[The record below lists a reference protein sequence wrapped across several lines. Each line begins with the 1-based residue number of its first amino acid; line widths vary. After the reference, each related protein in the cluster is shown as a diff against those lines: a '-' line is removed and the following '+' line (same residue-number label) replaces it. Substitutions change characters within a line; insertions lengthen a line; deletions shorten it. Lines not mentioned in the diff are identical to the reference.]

1 MNLFIRTS
9 IAPYRVDF
17 YNALHARL
25 QMRMCFYYRQGSDQ
39 QFDPAIL
46 AERLTFTPTYLGGVR
61 LGHDSRKLCTG
72 LWKLVREENPDLVI
86 VPEFQLVLY
95 QLLLIRLFR
104 RKKFRIVSM
113 CDDSIDM
120 IERKNDF
127 SRLHRFLR
135 RWAPKLVDEI
145 IVVSPAVQA
154 WYREHFGK
162 GLLMPIMMDDRK
174 ARARYA
180 GLLPRSAALVAE
192 QGLQGRRVLLFVGRL
207 VPLKQ
212 VDRLIDVFSSMAGD
226 DVLVIIG
233 DGPERDRLEKLAAAS
248 GKDIRFTGRLE
259 GDALYAWYPV
269 GQVLV
274 LPSAQEAFGA
284 VVNEALLA
292 GARAVV
298 SDRAGAAS
306 LITPENGAV
315 VAVNDRDAFREAL
328 EAQLAVSIPFDGTLR
343 PDRMPFDFETTVSQ
357 LIRDLA

>member
-9 IAPYRVDF
+9 IAPYRVDL
-17 YNALHARL
+17 YNALHERL
-25 QMRMCFYYRQGSDQ
+25 HMRMCFYYRQGSDHR
-39 QFDPAIL
+39 FDQAIL
-46 AERLTFTPTYLGGVR
+46 AERLAFTPTYLGGVR
-61 LGHDSRKLCTG
+61 LRQDSRKLCTG
-72 LWKLVREENPDLVI
+72 LRKLVRDEDPDLVI
-86 VPEFQLVLY
+86 IPEFQPVLF

-104 RKKFRIVSM
+104 RKKFKLVSM

-135 RWAPKLVDEI
+135 GWAPKLVDEI

-174 ARARYA
+174 ARAYY
-180 GLLPRSAALVAE
+180 GELLPRSTALMEE
-192 QGLQGRRVLLFVGRL
+192 QGLRGRRVLLFVGRL
-207 VPLKQ
+207 VALKQ
-212 VDRLIDVFSSMAGD
+212 VDRVIDVFSSMAGD
-226 DVLVIIG
+226 DILIIIG
-233 DGPERDRLEKLAAAS
+233 DGPERNLLEKLAEAS
-248 GKDIRFTGRLE
+248 GKDVRFTGRLE
-259 GDALYAWYPV
+259 GDALYAWYNV

-292 GARAVV
+292 GAHAVV
-298 SDRAGAAS
+298 SDRVGAAC
-306 LITPENGAV
+306 LITAENGAV
-315 VAVNDRDAFREAL
+315 VAVDDRDSFREAL
-328 EAQLAVSIPFDGTLR
+328 ERQLEAALPFTGALR
-343 PDRMPFDFETTVSQ
+343 PDLMPIDFETTVSQ